1 MFQLFRHLYQGSPPG
16 LFALVTIG
24 LVIHISAG
32 GMGILTGG
40 AALTVRKGERPH
52 RAFGNAFVLAMMTM
66 SVAASS
72 LATVAVL
79 EGHASQMANVFAGIF
94 AFYLAVTAWLTVKRP
109 EGTIGRAERVGL
121 FVACGIAGLC
131 LFGLIRRLNGPSP
144 DDNGVPAAASMI
156 FALVAV
162 LVAGLDL
169 KVVLRG
175 GIAGVPR
182 IARHLW
188 RMCVSLFIATGSF
201 FLGQQKD
208 MPASVQGSPVLI
220 VLGFAPLVAMIFWLF
235 WVRRAAWS
243 GRQTIPA

>member
-1 MFQLFRHLYQGSPPG
+1 MFQLFRHLYQGSPPW
-16 LFALVTIG
+16 LLALVTVG

-32 GMGILTGG
+32 SIGILSGG
-40 AALTVRKGERPH
+40 AALTFRKGERLH
-52 RAFGNAFVLAMMTM
+52 RAFGNAFVLAMMAV

-79 EGHASQMANVFAGIF
+79 EGHASQIGNVFGGIF

-109 EGTIGRAERVGL
+109 EGTIGRAEIVGL
-121 FVACGIAGLC
+121 VVAIAIAALC
-131 LFGLIRRLNGPSP
+131 LFGVYQAMTGQAP
-144 DDNGVPAAASMI
+144 DDDVPAAAPI
-156 FALVAV
+156 LFAMVAV

-175 GIAGVPR
+175 GISGVPR

-188 RMCVSLFIATGSF
+188 RMCVSLFVATGSF

-208 MPASVQGSPVLI
+208 MPAFVQRSPVLI
-220 VLGFAPLVAMIFWLF
+220 ALGVAPLILMVFWLT

-243 GRQTIPA
+243 RREAVQA